1 MPIAWTMSYEIEP
14 GKKGRVFA
22 STMGAAVDLMNEDLR
37 RMFVNACYWTLN
49 LDAPQKADVD
59 FVTPYKPTMFGFD
72 GYIKGTF
79 PSKYVIQ

>member
-1 MPIAWTMSYEIEP
+1 
-14 GKKGRVFA
+14 
-22 STMGAAVDLMNEDLR
+22 MGAAVDLMNEDLR
-37 RMFVNACYWTLN
+37 RMFVNACYWALN
-49 LDAPQKADVD
+49 LDAQVPEKADVD